1 MTIQH
6 IFVLI
11 FSYKRKQILSKAI
24 IHPSSDMPSPSAHES
39 PPAGNTK
46 HLLLCC
52 LYAFASASVPT
63 RSLAWMNVFNWN
75 IWCLLIGNQQCGRES
90 WRTQWSRQSSQ
101 DTGCRR
107 VTHQWPRLRP
117 QLSTV
122 RKWKNRNNIIQKKKG
137 WAWHFKVQNQCAH
150 ILCWPLSSHLLVLYR
165 SSQFPSFITTRP
177 RTLLWSL
184 LRLTSPLFSPTNL
197 SLECMEMPQTEQ
209 LLEWHPAW
217 PSGVKD

>member
-1 MTIQH
+1 MHLLPRQCRRDHWHGWTFSIG
-6 IFVLI
+6 IFGVCWLGTSNAEESHEGRSEVAEVVRI
-11 FSYKRKQILSKAI
+11 LVAEEWHTNDRDCDHSYQQCENERTETILSK
-24 IHPSSDMPSPSAHES
+24 
-39 PPAGNTK
+39 
-46 HLLLCC
+46 
-52 LYAFASASVPT
+52 
-63 RSLAWMNVFNWN
+63 
-75 IWCLLIGNQQCGRES
+75 
-90 WRTQWSRQSSQ
+90 
-101 DTGCRR
+101 
-107 VTHQWPRLRP
+107 
-117 QLSTV
+117 
-122 RKWKNRNNIIQKKKG
+122 KKG
-137 WAWHFKVQNQCAH
+137 MSLTLQNQCAH